1 MSTTVGSDDDLLGP
15 KGLISTNGNY
25 VLDRARI
32 VALLSFVWTGALLPT
47 TKDEYLARTGVT
59 SSHYDHVKQYIDPLL
74 EVFGLCR
81 THCRTFKSTTYPSI
95 VALRHSVKDFA
106 ETAAGTEDG
115 SYYFNIIAAGKTL
128 YTELHKPSAQQVQ
141 LTIDE
146 AREIVAQ
153 LVDMQVTAIDKLKK
167 DARAAVDD
175 LRTFEE
181 QCQADKLA
189 LKSQDK
195 IIVDA
200 LAGESGGIGEL
211 QKTIEANNI
220 ELGKGESQYNQG
232 LVAAPIVMGVHSS
245 KALKMQSTIIGLR
258 RLLDDQDAQIKAD
271 KALVA
276 DLTLMKTDLQSL
288 IAKIGPAVQ
297 AIEGMMGVWDNIAL
311 DPQIVKEATQDKS
324 GVGLPPVQRIN
335 QKSIFRKWNKFSF
348 SFSLYLEVYYTIYN
362 K

>member
-1 MSTTVGSDDDLLGP
+1 M
-15 KGLISTNGNY
+15 
-25 VLDRARI
+25 
-32 VALLSFVWTGALLPT
+32 
-47 TKDEYLARTGVT
+47 
-59 SSHYDHVKQYIDPLL
+59 
-74 EVFGLCR
+74 
-81 THCRTFKSTTYPSI
+81 
-95 VALRHSVKDFA
+95 
-106 ETAAGTEDG
+106 
-115 SYYFNIIAAGKTL
+115 
-128 YTELHKPSAQQVQ
+128 
-141 LTIDE
+141 DE

-153 LVDMQVTAIDKLKK
+153 LVDMQVTAINKLKK

-175 LRTFEE
+175 LRTFDE

-200 LAGESGGIGEL
+200 LAGGSGDSGEL
-211 QKTIEANNI
+211 QKTIQAKNI
-220 ELGKGESQYNQG
+220 EVGKGESQYSQG

-245 KALKMQSTIIGLR
+245 IALKMLSTIIGLR

-276 DLTLMKTDLQSL
+276 DLTLMKTGLQRL
-288 IAKIGPAVQ
+288 IAKIGPAIQ

-311 DPQIVKEATQDKS
+311 DLQSVKEATQDKS

-335 QKSIFRKWNKFSF
+335 QKSIIRKWNKFSF